1 MRELSLNILDVAEN
15 SLKAGA
21 DTIKIDV
28 EFLREENKLTVRVS
42 DNGCGMTGEQIKH
55 VTDPFYT
62 TRTTRKVGLGV
73 PLFKMAAEMSG
84 GSFEISS
91 VVNEGTSLTAIF
103 KTDNVDF
110 VPLGDI
116 ASTVELLCVSNPD
129 VNIAFTESDE
139 NDTFSFESQK
149 IRDILGDVPMDAPEV
164 RKYGKIQR
172 RKQKMKSIEELMA
185 IRDKTRK
192 NMTVREDT
200 GDSKIRVVVG
210 MATCGIAAGARPV
223 LNAFV
228 DEIAKRDVKG
238 VSVQQTGCIGMCQYE
253 PIVEVTEPG
262 KEKVTY
268 VKMTPEKAVRVVND
282 HIVNGNPVA
291 EFTVGAIKD

>member
-42 DNGCGMTGEQIKH
+42 DNEQIKH

-139 NDTFSFESQK
+139 NGTFSFESQK

-164 RKYGKIQR
+164 RKWIREYLTENTEKFSGGNR
-172 RKQKMKSIEELMA
+172 R
-185 IRDKTRK
+185 
-192 NMTVREDT
+192 
-200 GDSKIRVVVG
+200 
-210 MATCGIAAGARPV
+210 
-223 LNAFV
+223 
-228 DEIAKRDVKG
+228 
-238 VSVQQTGCIGMCQYE
+238 
-253 PIVEVTEPG
+253 
-262 KEKVTY
+262 
-268 VKMTPEKAVRVVND
+268 
-282 HIVNGNPVA
+282 
-291 EFTVGAIKD
+291 

>member
-1 MRELSLNILDVAEN
+1 MRYSVIVPEDVPGIPRKIRCVMRELSLNILDVAEN

-42 DNGCGMTGEQIKH
+42 DNGCGMTGEQVKH

-73 PLFKMAAEMSG
+73 PFFKMAAEMSG

-164 RKYGKIQR
+164 RKWIREYLTENTEKFSGGNR
-172 RKQKMKSIEELMA
+172 R
-185 IRDKTRK
+185 
-192 NMTVREDT
+192 
-200 GDSKIRVVVG
+200 
-210 MATCGIAAGARPV
+210 
-223 LNAFV
+223 
-228 DEIAKRDVKG
+228 
-238 VSVQQTGCIGMCQYE
+238 
-253 PIVEVTEPG
+253 
-262 KEKVTY
+262 
-268 VKMTPEKAVRVVND
+268 
-282 HIVNGNPVA
+282 
-291 EFTVGAIKD
+291 

>member
-1 MRELSLNILDVAEN
+1 MSPKIRLRQAPIRL
-15 SLKAGA
+15 
-21 DTIKIDV
+21 KIDV

-55 VTDPFYT
+55 VT
-62 TRTTRKVGLGV
+62 V
-73 PLFKMAAEMSG
+73 PVLYNAHHAQGRPRSFRFQRSGGMSG

-164 RKYGKIQR
+164 RKWIREYLTENTEKFSGGNR
-172 RKQKMKSIEELMA
+172 R
-185 IRDKTRK
+185 
-192 NMTVREDT
+192 
-200 GDSKIRVVVG
+200 
-210 MATCGIAAGARPV
+210 
-223 LNAFV
+223 
-228 DEIAKRDVKG
+228 
-238 VSVQQTGCIGMCQYE
+238 
-253 PIVEVTEPG
+253 
-262 KEKVTY
+262 
-268 VKMTPEKAVRVVND
+268 
-282 HIVNGNPVA
+282 
-291 EFTVGAIKD
+291 

>member
-1 MRELSLNILDVAEN
+1 MSHKKFGNIVGDDAE
-15 SLKAGA
+15 
-21 DTIKIDV
+21 D
-28 EFLREENKLTVRVS
+28 
-42 DNGCGMTGEQIKH
+42 
-55 VTDPFYT
+55 
-62 TRTTRKVGLGV
+62 
-73 PLFKMAAEMSG
+73 AA
-84 GSFEISS
+84 
-91 VVNEGTSLTAIF
+91 
-103 KTDNVDF
+103 
-110 VPLGDI
+110 
-116 ASTVELLCVSNPD
+116 
-129 VNIAFTESDE
+129 
-139 NDTFSFESQK
+139 
-149 IRDILGDVPMDAPEV
+149 EV
-164 RKYGKIQR
+164 RKWIREYLTENTEKIQR

>member
-1 MRELSLNILDVAEN
+1 
-15 SLKAGA
+15 
-21 DTIKIDV
+21 
-28 EFLREENKLTVRVS
+28 
-42 DNGCGMTGEQIKH
+42 MTGEQVKH

-164 RKYGKIQR
+164 RKWIREYLTESTGKIQR

-192 NMTVREDT
+192 NMTVREDA
-200 GDSKIRVVVG
+200 GD
-210 MATCGIAAGARPV
+210 
-223 LNAFV
+223 
-228 DEIAKRDVKG
+228 
-238 VSVQQTGCIGMCQYE
+238 
-253 PIVEVTEPG
+253 
-262 KEKVTY
+262 
-268 VKMTPEKAVRVVND
+268 
-282 HIVNGNPVA
+282 
-291 EFTVGAIKD
+291 

>member
-164 RKYGKIQR
+164 RKWIREYLTENTENSAEETEDEKYRRAYG
-172 RKQKMKSIEELMA
+172 
-185 IRDKTRK
+185 
-192 NMTVREDT
+192 N
-200 GDSKIRVVVG
+200 
-210 MATCGIAAGARPV
+210 
-223 LNAFV
+223 
-228 DEIAKRDVKG
+228 KR
-238 VSVQQTGCIGMCQYE
+238 
-253 PIVEVTEPG
+253 
-262 KEKVTY
+262 
-268 VKMTPEKAVRVVND
+268 
-282 HIVNGNPVA
+282 
-291 EFTVGAIKD
+291 

>member
-28 EFLREENKLTVRVS
+28 EFLRE
-42 DNGCGMTGEQIKH
+42 
-55 VTDPFYT
+55 
-62 TRTTRKVGLGV
+62 VGLGV

-164 RKYGKIQR
+164 RKWIREYLTENTEKFSGGNR
-172 RKQKMKSIEELMA
+172 R
-185 IRDKTRK
+185 
-192 NMTVREDT
+192 
-200 GDSKIRVVVG
+200 
-210 MATCGIAAGARPV
+210 
-223 LNAFV
+223 
-228 DEIAKRDVKG
+228 
-238 VSVQQTGCIGMCQYE
+238 
-253 PIVEVTEPG
+253 
-262 KEKVTY
+262 
-268 VKMTPEKAVRVVND
+268 
-282 HIVNGNPVA
+282 
-291 EFTVGAIKD
+291 

>member
-84 GSFEISS
+84 GSFDISS

-103 KTDNVDF
+103 KTDNV
-110 VPLGDI
+110 
-116 ASTVELLCVSNPD
+116 
-129 VNIAFTESDE
+129 
-139 NDTFSFESQK
+139 
-149 IRDILGDVPMDAPEV
+149 
-164 RKYGKIQR
+164 
-172 RKQKMKSIEELMA
+172 
-185 IRDKTRK
+185 
-192 NMTVREDT
+192 
-200 GDSKIRVVVG
+200 
-210 MATCGIAAGARPV
+210 
-223 LNAFV
+223 
-228 DEIAKRDVKG
+228 
-238 VSVQQTGCIGMCQYE
+238 
-253 PIVEVTEPG
+253 
-262 KEKVTY
+262 
-268 VKMTPEKAVRVVND
+268 
-282 HIVNGNPVA
+282 
-291 EFTVGAIKD
+291 

>member
-28 EFLREENKLTVRVS
+28 EFLREENKLTVRVL

-139 NDTFSFESQK
+139 NDTFSFESRK

-164 RKYGKIQR
+164 RKWIREYLTENTENSAEETEDEKYRRAYG
-172 RKQKMKSIEELMA
+172 
-185 IRDKTRK
+185 
-192 NMTVREDT
+192 N
-200 GDSKIRVVVG
+200 
-210 MATCGIAAGARPV
+210 
-223 LNAFV
+223 
-228 DEIAKRDVKG
+228 KR
-238 VSVQQTGCIGMCQYE
+238 
-253 PIVEVTEPG
+253 
-262 KEKVTY
+262 
-268 VKMTPEKAVRVVND
+268 
-282 HIVNGNPVA
+282 
-291 EFTVGAIKD
+291 

>member
-129 VNIAFTESDE
+129 VNIAFTESHE
-139 NDTFSFESQK
+139 TDTFSFESQK

-164 RKYGKIQR
+164 RKWIREYLTENTEKFSGGNR
-172 RKQKMKSIEELMA
+172 R
-185 IRDKTRK
+185 
-192 NMTVREDT
+192 
-200 GDSKIRVVVG
+200 
-210 MATCGIAAGARPV
+210 
-223 LNAFV
+223 
-228 DEIAKRDVKG
+228 
-238 VSVQQTGCIGMCQYE
+238 
-253 PIVEVTEPG
+253 
-262 KEKVTY
+262 
-268 VKMTPEKAVRVVND
+268 
-282 HIVNGNPVA
+282 
-291 EFTVGAIKD
+291 

>member
-21 DTIKIDV
+21 DTIKINV
-28 EFLREENKLTVRVS
+28 EFLREENKLIVRVS

-164 RKYGKIQR
+164 RKWIREYLTENTEKFSGGNR
-172 RKQKMKSIEELMA
+172 R
-185 IRDKTRK
+185 
-192 NMTVREDT
+192 
-200 GDSKIRVVVG
+200 
-210 MATCGIAAGARPV
+210 
-223 LNAFV
+223 
-228 DEIAKRDVKG
+228 
-238 VSVQQTGCIGMCQYE
+238 
-253 PIVEVTEPG
+253 
-262 KEKVTY
+262 
-268 VKMTPEKAVRVVND
+268 
-282 HIVNGNPVA
+282 
-291 EFTVGAIKD
+291 

>member
-28 EFLREENKLTVRVS
+28 IFLREENKLTVRVS

-139 NDTFSFESQK
+139 NDTFSFESRK
-149 IRDILGDVPMDAPEV
+149 IRDILGDVPMDTPEV
-164 RKYGKIQR
+164 RKWIREYLTENTEKFSGGSR
-172 RKQKMKSIEELMA
+172 R
-185 IRDKTRK
+185 
-192 NMTVREDT
+192 
-200 GDSKIRVVVG
+200 
-210 MATCGIAAGARPV
+210 
-223 LNAFV
+223 
-228 DEIAKRDVKG
+228 
-238 VSVQQTGCIGMCQYE
+238 
-253 PIVEVTEPG
+253 
-262 KEKVTY
+262 
-268 VKMTPEKAVRVVND
+268 
-282 HIVNGNPVA
+282 
-291 EFTVGAIKD
+291 

>member
-91 VVNEGTSLTAIF
+91 GVNEGTSLTAIF

-164 RKYGKIQR
+164 RKWIREYLTENTEKFSGGNR
-172 RKQKMKSIEELMA
+172 R
-185 IRDKTRK
+185 
-192 NMTVREDT
+192 
-200 GDSKIRVVVG
+200 
-210 MATCGIAAGARPV
+210 
-223 LNAFV
+223 
-228 DEIAKRDVKG
+228 
-238 VSVQQTGCIGMCQYE
+238 
-253 PIVEVTEPG
+253 
-262 KEKVTY
+262 
-268 VKMTPEKAVRVVND
+268 
-282 HIVNGNPVA
+282 
-291 EFTVGAIKD
+291 

>member
-28 EFLREENKLTVRVS
+28 EFLREENKLTVRVL

-103 KTDNVDF
+103 

-139 NDTFSFESQK
+139 NDTFSFESRK

-164 RKYGKIQR
+164 RKWIREYLTENTEKFSGGNR
-172 RKQKMKSIEELMA
+172 R
-185 IRDKTRK
+185 
-192 NMTVREDT
+192 
-200 GDSKIRVVVG
+200 
-210 MATCGIAAGARPV
+210 
-223 LNAFV
+223 
-228 DEIAKRDVKG
+228 
-238 VSVQQTGCIGMCQYE
+238 
-253 PIVEVTEPG
+253 
-262 KEKVTY
+262 
-268 VKMTPEKAVRVVND
+268 
-282 HIVNGNPVA
+282 
-291 EFTVGAIKD
+291 